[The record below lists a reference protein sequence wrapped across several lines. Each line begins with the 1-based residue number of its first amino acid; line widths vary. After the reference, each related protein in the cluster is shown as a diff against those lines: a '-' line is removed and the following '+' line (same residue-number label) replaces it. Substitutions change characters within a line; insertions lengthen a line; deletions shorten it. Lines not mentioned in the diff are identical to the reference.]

1 MAFTLK
7 KRRRALR
14 APLTR
19 PVRVRQGEAERSGRG
34 IEVGVGG
41 MSLWV
46 HPAPTAGQ
54 VITLV
59 FSLPNSLRPITA
71 MAEVVWATPAA
82 GERKSG
88 RMGVRFVALPREDRE
103 EIRAYVNRLA
113 KHYRDLHILLA
124 MNQWKMDQIRDLT
137 TRAHLDGYRDIKDL
151 KDKVRRAM
159 DGFRL

>member
-7 KRRRALR
+7 KRRHALR

-46 HPAPTAGQ
+46 HPLPAAGQ
-54 VITLV
+54 VVTLI

-88 RMGVRFVALPREDRE
+88 RTGVRFVALPREDRE

-124 MNQWKMDQIRDLT
+124 MNQWKMDQIRVLT
-137 TRAHLDGYRDIKDL
+137 ARAHLDSYRDIKDL